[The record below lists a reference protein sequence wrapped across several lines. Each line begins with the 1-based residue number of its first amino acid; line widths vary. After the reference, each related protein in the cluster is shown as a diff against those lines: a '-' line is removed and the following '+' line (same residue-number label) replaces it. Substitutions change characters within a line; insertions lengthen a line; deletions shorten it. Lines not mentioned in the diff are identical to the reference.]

1 MVTKIQSAISVRRL
15 SKSFKLYTSP
25 NALLKEFMGQ
35 VPQEFVALDNVSF
48 DVRQG
53 EAVGIMGRNGAGK
66 STLLRIIAGT
76 LDKTSGSVA
85 VNGRVSA
92 ILELG
97 TGFRPE
103 YTGREN
109 VITGGLCLGMSRK
122 EIESKLESIIDF
134 SELDEFIDRPFKTY
148 SSGMQARLTFSTA
161 VHIDPD
167 ILIVDEALGVGDAKF
182 QRKCFEKMNQF
193 RQKGCAI
200 LLVSHDMN
208 TVASFC
214 DRAILLQRGQVLMDD
229 NAADVSRVYYQML
242 LGNGDVPKAPIVAAV
257 SGEDEACIAPSP
269 QATRT
274 GTQNGAE
281 LVAYAIETEQGR
293 SVNTLVSGQ
302 RFTVRIRARFHR
314 DILEPTFGFLVRDV
328 RGVDVFGV
336 DTFGA
341 RIQLPPCKA
350 GGELEFRL
358 PCTMWLAKGNFFLS
372 PSVGCIEDGAT
383 LDMHLDALCFSVSTP
398 LRVHDISLVNML
410 PEFDRLSVQ
419 VFGS

>member
-1 MVTKIQSAISVRRL
+1 MNSFNAISVRDL
-15 SKSFKLYTSP
+15 TKAFKLYTSP
-25 NALLKEFMGQ
+25 RELFKELIGQ
-35 VPQEFVALDNVSF
+35 PPQEFVALDRISF
-48 DVRQG
+48 DVRKG

-76 LDKTSGSVA
+76 LDKTSGNVE
-85 VNGRVSA
+85 VDGRISA

-103 YTGREN
+103 YTGRQN
-109 VITGGLCLGMSRK
+109 VITGGLCLGMTRK
-122 EIESKLESIIDF
+122 EIEKKLASIIEF
-134 SELDEFIDRPFKTY
+134 SELEEFIDRPFKTY
-148 SSGMQARLTFSTA
+148 SSGMQARLTFATA

-182 QRKCFEKMNQF
+182 QRKCFEKMQQF
-193 RQKGCAI
+193 RRRGCAV

-214 DRAILLQRGQVLMDD
+214 DRAVLLHRGQVLMDD

-242 LGNGDVPKAPIVAAV
+242 LGDGTAPDAPIMAAIG
-257 SGEDEACIAPSP
+257 GEEGGGATPSA

-281 LVAYAIETEQGR
+281 LIAYSLENEEGHLA
-293 SVNTLVSGQ
+293 NTLVSGQ
-302 RFTVRIRARFHR
+302 KFTVTIRARFDR
-314 DILEPTFGFLVRDV
+314 DIQEPTMGFLVRDV

-341 RIQLPPCKA
+341 RIPLPPCKS
-350 GGELEFRL
+350 GEVLEFRL
-358 PCTMWLAKGNFFLS
+358 PCTMWLAKGTFFLS
-372 PSVGCIEDGAT
+372 PSVGCIDDGAT
-383 LDMHLDALCFSVSTP
+383 LDMHLDALCFSVTTP
-398 LRVHDISLVNML
+398 LRVHDISIVNMA
-410 PEFDRLSVQ
+410 PEFEHLSARVY
-419 VFGS
+419 